1 MALLIGSLL
10 NANIFGNLALIILE
24 IKQKS
29 NAVQEI
35 IDTSNTAMK
44 GIKLAA
50 NLQTKVVTYL
60 KTNVGNADFANQMRF
75 FFETLSP

>member
-1 MALLIGSLL
+1 MFVGKDIRPVGSEQVLFVSAALMLGALL

-44 GIKLAA
+44 GIKLEAG
-50 NLQTKVVTYL
+50 L
-60 KTNVGNADFANQMRF
+60 
-75 FFETLSP
+75 